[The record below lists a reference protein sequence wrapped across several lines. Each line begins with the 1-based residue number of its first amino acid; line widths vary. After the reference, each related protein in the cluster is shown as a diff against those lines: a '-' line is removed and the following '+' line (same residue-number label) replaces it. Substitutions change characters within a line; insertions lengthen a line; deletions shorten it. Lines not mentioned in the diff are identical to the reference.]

1 MFDLK
6 ELGQRIKVRR
16 VELNMTQEVLA
27 KKVGYTSRS
36 SINKIELGGVDLT
49 QSKLIAIANA
59 LDISPITLM
68 GYREATAKTGNDFT
82 AHEKELIEAYREH
95 PEIQMAI
102 DDILGISKRATI
114 LNPHTKIYSAASSD
128 DNRPPR
134 FTSKSREEWR
144 AIETAP
150 ETDEDLK

>member
-6 ELGQRIKVRR
+6 ELGQRIRR
-16 VELNMTQEVLA
+16 RRIELNMTQEVLA
-27 KKVGYTSRS
+27 QKVGYTSRS
-36 SINKIELGGVDLT
+36 SINKVELGGVDLT

-68 GYREATAKTGNDFT
+68 GYSSTTKSDSEFT
-82 AHEKELIEAYREH
+82 AHEKELIKAYREH

-102 DDILGISKRATI
+102 DEILGISKRATI
-114 LNPHTKIYSAASSD
+114 LNPHTKIYSAASSV
-128 DNRPPR
+128 DNHPPMI
-134 FTSKSREEWR
+134 TSKTKEEWR
-144 AIETAP
+144 VIETAP